1 MKFKVKTSCIAY
13 TKPGGTEEFSHL
25 TAGQVVSGKKGQL
38 KTVKEV
44 KWREVTIKKQKV
56 WVKAK
61 NLKKITPNYR
71 KEVLKNAKSIYKEI
85 IKLKCKHQGGAK
97 SLKGI
102 RKKHITTCAT
112 SVSAVLQESG
122 MMSKGELLSHT
133 SAVGSSKATS
143 RKHSKK
149 KAISGLSNLK
159 KGTYKI
165 HWVGKSWNRV
175 PDKYK
180 IPGAVIIQD
189 SNIAIYKGN
198 GKFYSTNNGGSQ
210 KKNGKYVSNIV
221 STKSYCGTSPVLYII
236 IPNKGEE

>member
-1 MKFKVKTSCIAY
+1 MKFKVKEPTQAY
-13 TKPGGTEEFSHL
+13 TKPNGSEIFSHL
-25 TAGQVVSGKKGQL
+25 TSGQIVSGKKGDL
-38 KTVKEV
+38 KTIEGT
-44 KWREVTIKKQKV
+44 KWRKITIKNQKV
-56 WVKAK
+56 WVKNK
-61 NLKKITPNYR
+61 YLKKISPNYR
-71 KEVLKNAKSIYKEI
+71 KKVLENAKSIYKEI
-85 IKLKCKHQGGAK
+85 IKLGCKHQGGAK

-122 MMSKGELLSHT
+122 MLSRGKLLSHT
-133 SAVGSSKATS
+133 SAVGSSKAVS

-149 KAISGLSNLK
+149 KAISGLSGLK

-165 HWVGKSWNRV
+165 HWVGKPWKNV
-175 PDKYK
+175 PNKYK
-180 IPGAVIIQD
+180 VPGAVIIQD

-221 STKSYCGTSPVLYII
+221 STKSYCGTSPTLYII
-236 IPNKGEE
+236 IPNKGE